1 MGECPRIFVAGRS
14 LEVILDSWDIAGTHS
29 QYDKIYLHFTRE
41 GRYESTTKEK
51 KETEHYTLGIRDA
64 CVVQ

>member
-41 GRYESTTKEK
+41 GRYESTTEK
-51 KETEHYTLGIRDA
+51 KKEIFQSNMGIREGFVA
-64 CVVQ
+64 Q